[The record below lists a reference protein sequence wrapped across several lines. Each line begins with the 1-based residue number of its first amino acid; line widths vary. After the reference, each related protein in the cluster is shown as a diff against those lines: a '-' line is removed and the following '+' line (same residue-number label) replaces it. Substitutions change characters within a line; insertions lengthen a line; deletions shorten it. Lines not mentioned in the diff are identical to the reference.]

1 MKTTIYMV
9 RHAES
14 PYTEGNE
21 RTRGLTL
28 KGKLKAE
35 DITRIL
41 KDEGI
46 NVLISSPYARAV
58 LTLEGLAEE
67 LGQEIKIFEDLRE
80 RHFSGED
87 DPIPE
92 EKFMSEMKRMFDD
105 FDYAY
110 PGGESNRACQQR
122 SVVVLRNI
130 LEENKGKKIA
140 VGTHGNVMT
149 LMMNHFDA
157 TYGFDFLNK
166 TVKPDIYKMHFND
179 LVLEEVTRLWEH
191 RE

>member
-14 PYTEGNE
+14 PYDEGTE
-21 RTRGLTL
+21 RTRGLTP
-28 KGKLKAE
+28 KGKIDAE
-35 DITRIL
+35 AITKIL
-41 KDEGI
+41 KDEEI
-46 NVLISSPYARAV
+46 DVLISSPYARAV
-58 LTLEGLAEE
+58 LTLEGLAKE
-67 LGQEIKIFEDLRE
+67 LEQGIEIVEDLRE

-87 DPIPE
+87 DPIPT

-122 SVVVLRNI
+122 SVAVLNNI

-140 VGTHGNVMT
+140 IGTHGNVMT
-149 LMMNHFDA
+149 LMMNHFNV
-157 TYGFDFLNK
+157 TYGLDFMK
-166 TVKPDIYKMHFND
+166 QTRKPDIYKMQFND
-179 LVLEEVTRLWEH
+179 LVLEEVTRL
-191 RE
+191 

>member
-28 KGKLKAE
+28 KGKLNAE

-46 NVLISSPYARAV
+46 DVLISSPYARAI
-58 LTLEGLAEE
+58 LTLEGLAKE
-67 LGQEIKIFEDLRE
+67 LEQEIKIVEDLRE

-87 DPIPE
+87 DLIPT

-105 FDYAY
+105 FDYTY

-122 SVVVLRNI
+122 AVVVLRDI
-130 LEENKGKKIA
+130 LKENKGKKIA
-140 VGTHGNVMT
+140 IGTHGNVMT

-157 TYGFDFLNK
+157 TYGFDFLNQ
-166 TVKPDIYKMHFND
+166 TVKPDIYKMQFND